1 MCGRIWKG
9 SDIKGTQYMAEYFH
23 KDGAVEYILEDDSV
37 FKEGLKWY
45 NELYKRGLAAPDS
58 ISTS

>member
-1 MCGRIWKG
+1 
-9 SDIKGTQYMAEYFH
+9 MAEYFH